1 MANRTD
7 VQARNVH
14 GMNPQFL
21 VEEILRMR
29 IWDSLYWKEHCFAL
43 NAETL
48 VDKAVELDHYGGAYG
63 GNNLPTDFLCLLL
76 KMLAIQPEREIV
88 LEFLKNEDYR
98 YVRLLAAFYL
108 RLVGSALDIY
118 QYLEPLLND
127 YRRVRFRERSGD
139 FVVHHIDEFVDLLLT
154 EERVCDIIL
163 PRIPSRQ
170 ALEQLDKLKPRVSL
184 LELGLPGGE
193 AELTRLLD
201 AEIDPDLIK
210 RAKGETTYAGNA
222 LDDHD
227 HKSTP
232 LPPRRPDSVAVI
244 VLVLVLVLALVL
256 DLDRLRRDEAGHLAR
271 GHDHP
276 VHIAPPPPP
285 IRPLPL
291 LVARHPLIVPG
302 PHATGG
308 IAHDHVHRTAQSR
321 TATNVGARDIRAL
334 GLLPPLLVLLPREVV
349 AIALQRVVVI
359 VVPRA
364 VLDVSA
370 LVLALRVVDTKQN
383 TSEKPVDDIAAMNAL
398 RAKLGLK
405 PLK

>member
-1 MANRTD
+1 
-7 VQARNVH
+7 
-14 GMNPQFL
+14 MNLSICCSPRSGSVTLFCHASPL
-21 VEEILRMR
+21 GKHSSNSTSSNLEC
-29 IWDSLYWKEHCFAL
+29 LYWNWVFRVARLNSLVCSTQKSIRILSNVLKE
-43 NAETL
+43 
-48 VDKAVELDHYGGAYG
+48 
-63 GNNLPTDFLCLLL
+63 
-76 KMLAIQPEREIV
+76 
-88 LEFLKNEDYR
+88 
-98 YVRLLAAFYL
+98 
-108 RLVGSALDIY
+108 
-118 QYLEPLLND
+118 
-127 YRRVRFRERSGD
+127 
-139 FVVHHIDEFVDLLLT
+139 
-154 EERVCDIIL
+154 
-163 PRIPSRQ
+163 
-170 ALEQLDKLKPRVSL
+170 KPHTPV
-184 LELGLPGGE
+184 
-193 AELTRLLD
+193 T
-201 AEIDPDLIK
+201 
-210 RAKGETTYAGNA
+210 A

-370 LVLALRVVDTKQN
+370 LVLALRVVTPNK
-383 TSEKPVDDIAAMNAL
+383 TPPRSPSTIL
-398 RAKLGLK
+398 RR
-405 PLK
+405 